1 MFGLRTRRSANFLT
15 DSMSHD
21 STNPL
26 INLHPALIQL
36 SAFADFQADWLAQVF
51 VEPGGELW
59 HVTAAQ
65 LLPIFTAFPN
75 S

>member
-1 MFGLRTRRSANFLT
+1 
-15 DSMSHD
+15 MSHG
-21 STNPL
+21 STL
-26 INLHPALIQL
+26 TLAKSPALIRS

-51 VEPGGELW
+51 AKPGGGLW

-65 LLPIFTAFPN
+65 LLPILTAFPN